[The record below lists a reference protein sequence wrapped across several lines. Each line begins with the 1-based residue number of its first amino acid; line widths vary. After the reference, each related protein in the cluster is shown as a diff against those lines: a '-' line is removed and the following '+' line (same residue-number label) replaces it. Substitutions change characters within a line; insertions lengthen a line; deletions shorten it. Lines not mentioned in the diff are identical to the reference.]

1 MVFGIAITW
10 EGFMVVCVS
19 EKRQVKEDKDNEVQ
33 EMGKFPANGP
43 CSSEGNRK

>member
-1 MVFGIAITW
+1 MVR
-10 EGFMVVCVS
+10 VS

-33 EMGKFPANGP
+33 EMGKFPTYGP